1 MSASKEDVFEMASAV
16 ALQRLRKELM
26 ALRRKPMEGIQA
38 EPLEANILEWH
49 YVLTGF
55 KGSPYEGGI
64 YHGTI
69 TFPKEYPFKPPSIM
83 MFTPNGRFEVNTRL
97 CLSMSDF
104 HPESWNP
111 LWSVGT
117 ILMGLYS
124 FMQEEIGTHG
134 SIVTTSA
141 TKRNYAKSSLDF
153 NHKNAR
159 FVELFPDLEE
169 LWKERDTAAKAKAAK
184 EIANGNV
191 PGEASGGL
199 LTTDGGKSSALPGEY
214 EVEEVV
220 LTAAVFICLLL
231 LTRYIFQKM
240 NIF

>member
-1 MSASKEDVFEMASAV
+1 MASAV
-16 ALQRLRKELM
+16 ALLRLRKELL
-26 ALRRKPMEGIQA
+26 ALRRKPVEGILA
-38 EPLEANILEWH
+38 EPVENNILEWH

-55 KGSPYEGGI
+55 KDSPFEGGI
-64 YHGTI
+64 YHGAV
-69 TFPKEYPFKPPSIM
+69 TFPNEYPFKPPSIM
-83 MFTPNGRFEVNTRL
+83 MFTPNGRFEVKTRL

-117 ILMGLYS
+117 ILMGLCS

-141 TKRNYAKSSLDF
+141 TKRNYAKASLDF

-169 LWKERDTAAKAKAAK
+169 LWKERDVIAKAKAAA
-184 EIANGNV
+184 EGSSNSSVGGGGAN
-191 PGEASGGL
+191 ASN
-199 LTTDGGKSSALPGEY
+199 GGKTSSQGGADAENSVESVLLAALLLA
-214 EVEEVV
+214 VI
-220 LTAAVFICLLL
+220 VFIVRHISIKLDIL
-231 LTRYIFQKM
+231 
-240 NIF
+240 